1 MNTRKLY
8 QISTLNALMLGDY
21 KGAVKVGDLLKV
33 ANIGIGTYDGLNGEA
48 IFFNGK
54 AYDGLATGE
63 VKEMSKDDSLPFA
76 TVAKFD
82 ENVKENIISFN
93 SMNDFKEKI
102 EQFIEGNKNYFYMI
116 KIEGKFNV
124 RVRSCFKQEEPYKP
138 LYTVAKDQREFEYKD
153 EEGYVIGIYS
163 PNYVEGI
170 NMPGWHIHFLNK
182 ALTHGGHILEVSS
195 SEAKMKINL
204 LDEWDVIMPHNKE
217 FASWN
222 LTQDL
227 KSKTAAV
234 EGSHK

>member
-1 MNTRKLY
+1 MNTKKLY

-63 VKEMSKDDSLPFA
+63 VKEMNKDDSLPFA

-93 SMNDFKEKI
+93 SMNDFKEKM

-153 EEGYVIGIYS
+153 EIYRIIRSPEYEREIGRKDFGTYKNTYYIDNTFT
-163 PNYVEGI
+163 PNLGETWYYKI
-170 NMPGWHIHFLNK
+170 IP
-182 ALTHGGHILEVSS
+182 VSTTGFYNTS
-195 SEAKMKINL
+195 VNTVQRVL
-204 LDEWDVIMPHNKE
+204 
-217 FASWN
+217 ASCF
-222 LTQDL
+222 
-227 KSKTAAV
+227 
-234 EGSHK
+234 

>member
-63 VKEMSKDDSLPFA
+63 VKEMNKDDSLPFA

-82 ENVKENIISFN
+82 ENVKEHIISFN
-93 SMNDFKEKI
+93 SMNDFKKKM

-124 RVRSCFKQEEPYKP
+124 
-138 LYTVAKDQREFEYKD
+138 LTVLKDGKLDCVDLEDVVGNNK
-153 EEGYVIGIYS
+153 VIGA
-163 PNYVEGI
+163 VQ
-170 NMPGWHIHFLNK
+170 
-182 ALTHGGHILEVSS
+182 GGTAESNVRLVTMDH
-195 SEAKMKINL
+195 
-204 LDEWDVIMPHNKE
+204 
-217 FASWN
+217 
-222 LTQDL
+222 DL
-227 KSKTAAV
+227 VKTARDI
-234 EGSHK
+234 GICLGD